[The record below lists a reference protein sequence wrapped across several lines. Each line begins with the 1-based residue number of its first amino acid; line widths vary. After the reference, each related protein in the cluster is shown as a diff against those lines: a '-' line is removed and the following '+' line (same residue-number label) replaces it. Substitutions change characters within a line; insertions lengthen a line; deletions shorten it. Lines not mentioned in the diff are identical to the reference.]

1 VAASNY
7 LGMYQLGDT
16 IPLAGRTELAAWTPA
31 PAILRVIHDG
41 KVIAQQAG
49 ERIAVPLN
57 ERGAYRVEAWLE
69 LDGEYRPWI
78 YSNPVHAEPL
88 DLRSVQLPSNEL
100 APEVEVVRNN
110 RGDVFGRDPAVWREA
125 SPYFHVRR
133 DFPPFTIAYCQWDY
147 LTLPQQAQR
156 FVAALAKA
164 GARAEVVFIPGE
176 GHISEILRITQPA
189 NVIACL
195 FTQALRGMDNQ

>member
-1 VAASNY
+1 MAASNY

-100 APEVEVVRNN
+100 APEVVRNISYVEGSSEEKQKLDIYRLKGKQRRPVLFFVHGGAWRTGDRAQYTPLGN
-110 RGDVFGRDPAVWREA
+110 R
-125 SPYFHVRR
+125 
-133 DFPPFTIAYCQWDY
+133 IA
-147 LTLPQQAQR
+147 R
-156 FVAALAKA
+156 
-164 GARAEVVFIPGE
+164 
-176 GHISEILRITQPA
+176 
-189 NVIACL
+189 
-195 FTQALRGMDNQ
+195 